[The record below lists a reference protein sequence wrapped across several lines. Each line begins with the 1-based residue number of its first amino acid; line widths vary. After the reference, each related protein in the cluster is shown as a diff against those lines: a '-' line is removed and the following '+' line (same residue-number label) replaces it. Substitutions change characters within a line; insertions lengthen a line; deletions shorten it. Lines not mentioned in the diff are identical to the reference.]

1 MKPWWV
7 WCDRNNPNSVRPT
20 KAYYSKCMRL
30 CRLLKHRWI
39 LFFFPS
45 FHIQWMKTLKEKST
59 DLSPVLSEAWDSWS
73 QMYFHVDA
81 FALGLEKEGMMHWG
95 VGLNLWVHRTDTNS
109 ELRLV
114 VSVIAGSLSV
124 SGWRGGMES
133 AVESAREWKGVF
145 SLNLLDAKQGCAV
158 GMKSM
163 SA

>member
-1 MKPWWV
+1 M
-7 WCDRNNPNSVRPT
+7 
-20 KAYYSKCMRL
+20 
-30 CRLLKHRWI
+30 
-39 LFFFPS
+39 
-45 FHIQWMKTLKEKST
+45 
-59 DLSPVLSEAWDSWS
+59 
-73 QMYFHVDA
+73 
-81 FALGLEKEGMMHWG
+81 
-95 VGLNLWVHRTDTNS
+95 HRTDTNS